1 MCIRHFV
8 QLFFRQLP
16 GEPTAD
22 IIIYNFAVINGH
34 FFIARFRKTGVSDT
48 VDGAWPWLHYSETGV
63 LSPSTAY
70 RLHTD
75 RPHNG
80 WCSQLPSRLFCL
92 PPRGVSHLISLPHNP
107 PDSKIVNNNN
117 NCLFTNPNRKV
128 KRR

>member
-80 WCSQLPSRLFCL
+80 WCSSVLSRRISRGTLTVRFVVSLMCYHRLTCL
-92 PPRGVSHLISLPHNP
+92 SM
-107 PDSKIVNNNN
+107 
-117 NCLFTNPNRKV
+117 CYF
-128 KRR
+128 